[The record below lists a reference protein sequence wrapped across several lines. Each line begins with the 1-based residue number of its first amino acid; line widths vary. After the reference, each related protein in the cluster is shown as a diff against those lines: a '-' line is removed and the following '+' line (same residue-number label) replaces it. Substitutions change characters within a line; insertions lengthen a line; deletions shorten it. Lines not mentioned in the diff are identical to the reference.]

1 MLKIAKFGG
10 SSVAD
15 SLQFKRIKKIVDA
28 DEGRKVIVV
37 SAPGKRSPEDNKIT
51 DLLYLTYSH
60 VKYGVDPSAV
70 YDMIKDRFCE
80 INGTLGLSLD
90 CEGELNAIKTAL
102 SKDTPEDFLVS
113 RGEYFTARL
122 MAEYLGYTFVDA
134 ADVIVFDY
142 NGKVNYVASGERLQ
156 EKFERYERIVVP
168 GFYGAYPNG
177 TVKLFSRGGSD
188 VTGSIIAK
196 LLHADVYENWTDVSG
211 VMIADPKLVPD
222 TRRVT
227 EITYDELREL
237 SYMGAGVLHEETI
250 FPVKD
255 ADIPIKILNTYAP
268 EDGGTLICAHC
279 KDNTQ
284 LITGIT
290 GKKGYASITVVKRNY
305 VQKIKVLQEILS
317 ILRKYRINVE
327 HIPTGIDSISIII
340 EKESARHDIAEVL
353 EEIRG
358 LDSVVSVNYDDDIAL
373 LGIVGRNMVG
383 YRGVAGAIFNALAE
397 NSVNVKVMAQ
407 GSSEL
412 SIVIGV
418 VNADFERSIRAVY
431 RKLIK

>member
-90 CEGELNAIKTAL
+90 CEGELKAIKNAL

-134 ADVIVFDY
+134 SDVIVFDY

-168 GFYGAYPNG
+168 GFYGAYPN
-177 TVKLFSRGGSD
+177 
-188 VTGSIIAK
+188 
-196 LLHADVYENWTDVSG
+196 
-211 VMIADPKLVPD
+211 
-222 TRRVT
+222 
-227 EITYDELREL
+227 
-237 SYMGAGVLHEETI
+237 
-250 FPVKD
+250 
-255 ADIPIKILNTYAP
+255 
-268 EDGGTLICAHC
+268 
-279 KDNTQ
+279 Q
-284 LITGIT
+284 
-290 GKKGYASITVVKRNY
+290 
-305 VQKIKVLQEILS
+305 
-317 ILRKYRINVE
+317 
-327 HIPTGIDSISIII
+327 
-340 EKESARHDIAEVL
+340 
-353 EEIRG
+353 
-358 LDSVVSVNYDDDIAL
+358 
-373 LGIVGRNMVG
+373 
-383 YRGVAGAIFNALAE
+383 
-397 NSVNVKVMAQ
+397 
-407 GSSEL
+407 
-412 SIVIGV
+412 
-418 VNADFERSIRAVY
+418 
-431 RKLIK
+431 